1 MPAWASVLSS
11 GALAIHL
18 ALFSSPVQYAS
29 RLAGAAERGSGGRG
43 RVGAL
48 LGPEETGACL
58 VPEVFSLQAA
68 AAASGWRLGLLSV
81 S

>member
-11 GALAIHL
+11 GALAIHS

-48 LGPEETGACL
+48 LGPEETG
-58 VPEVFSLQAA
+58 VFSLQAA